1 MSSLF
6 YSMDFAV
13 LCHLKWTDKVG
24 FLYIDIIVHKMKDTK
39 FEESI
44 PRFQRRKW
52 TSKYVVW

>member
-13 LCHLKWTDKVG
+13 LCHLKWTNKVEL
-24 FLYIDIIVHKMKDTK
+24 LYIDIIVHKMKDTE

-44 PRFQRRKW
+44 PRFQRKKW
-52 TSKYVVW
+52 TSKLNM